1 MSETAVEILLPAD
14 AVHGLFVDWRH
25 HEADGRHC
33 CLAAGV
39 IENPPFEGLG
49 VVEERTLIAFMDSD
63 LGETKQQ
70 KYNLS
75 KWESY
80 DLRPHRRGRRMC
92 LTSCCL
98 KSQTA

>member
-49 VVEERTLIAFMDSD
+49 VVEERALIAFMDSD
-63 LGETKQQ
+63 LEET
-70 KYNLS
+70 
-75 KWESY
+75 
-80 DLRPHRRGRRMC
+80 
-92 LTSCCL
+92 
-98 KSQTA
+98 

>member
-1 MSETAVEILLPAD
+1 MSETAEILLPAD

-49 VVEERTLIAFMDSD
+49 VVEERTLITFMDSD
-63 LGETKQQ
+63 LGETKKKTKQ
-70 KYNLS
+70 KNNLS
-75 KWESY
+75 KWKSY
-80 DLRPHRRGRRMC
+80 DLRPHRRG
-92 LTSCCL
+92 
-98 KSQTA
+98 Q